1 MGHRNL
7 SRESFANDFVPLN
20 IEPDFYQGH
29 CIEDSVL
36 GNSSYLKKLKS
47 HFLLKKISKSSK
59 NSKISLDHRF
69 LDGDQMVQKR
79 RNVQVI
85 EKIGQYKY
93 LETDYLI

>member
-1 MGHRNL
+1 MGHHSL

-20 IEPDFYQGH
+20 IERDFCQGH
-29 CIEDSVL
+29 CIEDDVE
-36 GNSSYLKKLKS
+36 NSSYLKIQKS
-47 HFLLKKISKSSK
+47 HFLLKKISRSLYWR
-59 NSKISLDHRF
+59 NSLDRRF
-69 LDGDQMVQKR
+69 FRRYGDPIAQKR

>member
-47 HFLLKKISKSSK
+47 HFLLKKIKISQ

-69 LDGDQMVQKR
+69 GDQMVQKR